1 MGPISKMPNTEM
13 EAMIFAAKYYSL
25 HLDSYIY
32 DILSG
37 NVGFCN
43 KHSFFCKL
51 ILATYATFVE
61 EPD

>member
-1 MGPISKMPNTEM
+1 M